1 MSPTP
6 DPASALEPSAA
17 SPCEEAAT
25 EHAAL
30 TDAIE
35 RREALLRGVAG
46 AAEALLTSGDDLSV
60 AIPRALASLGEASAA
75 DRVSVYRRLPAD
87 TRDADQVVCPYEW
100 TQPGVVRHSELPG
113 RFPVSCCSFGE
124 AWRDRLQEGQALQ
137 AHTAQMPAALRA
149 LKERDGTRSVL
160 VVPIVAHGE
169 FWGVLSFDNCHTD
182 REWSPATVSTIETAA
197 SLLAGAVERDAAV
210 AARFEA
216 ERRRIAEL
224 AAANDVLARTS
235 THLASQPDLSS
246 FLSRLVLETARQLGA
261 ASGHVVIID
270 EDGQQ
275 RHAVHIEDGQIAE
288 PLFAPKTDATEARA
302 IALLRESGQPRQF
315 DIERDLH
322 FFPAEARTHF
332 RDRGVRVLVATALQA
347 GDTLVGFLGLAFRE
361 HTTLD
366 AISQQ
371 LLRALAQQAAL
382 AIQLTRL
389 ATRAQDQARQAAVLE
404 ERNRLARE
412 IHDTMAQGFAAIAM
426 QLQGVRRHGGPL
438 PQQVASSLDQVM
450 ELARENLLEARRSV
464 LALRPRVLDG
474 AGLHHALTRLV
485 DGAQR
490 GVVIP
495 LVLEVTGSP
504 SAPDAVEHEVVRI
517 AQEALANAV
526 RHAEASRIWVR
537 LAANERGL
545 RLIVGDDGRGFESE
559 AATSGYG
566 VRGMQERAERI
577 GASLTLVTEP
587 GGGTELILAWTDEG
601 QGAGYSRAV

>member
-1 MSPTP
+1 MPVRPGQPS
-6 DPASALEPSAA
+6 EPGAPGGS
-17 SPCEEAAT
+17 CEESAI

-46 AAEALLTSGDDLSV
+46 AAEALLTSGDNLSV
-60 AIPRALASLGEASAA
+60 AIPRALASLGEASGA
-75 DRVSVYRRLPAD
+75 DRVSVYRRLLAE
-87 TRDADQVVCPYEW
+87 TRESDQVICPYEW

-124 AWRDRLQEGQALQ
+124 AWRDRLQDGQALQ
-137 AHTAQMPAALRA
+137 AHTAQMPDALRA

-197 SLLAGAVERDAAV
+197 SLLAGAIERDAAV
-210 AARFEA
+210 AARLDA
-216 ERRRIAEL
+216 ERRRIREL

-235 THLASQPDLSS
+235 THLASQPDLST
-246 FLSRLVLETARQLGA
+246 FLSQLVLETTRQLGA
-261 ASGHVVIID
+261 ASGYVVLLD
-270 EDGQQ
+270 DSGQQ
-275 RHAVHIEDGQIAE
+275 RRAVYVEDGVITE
-288 PLFAPKTDATEARA
+288 PLIVPRTDAAEARA
-302 IALLRESGQPRQF
+302 LELLRASRQPRQF
-315 DIERDLH
+315 DIERDLD
-322 FFPAEARTHF
+322 FFPPEARTHF
-332 RDRGVRVLVATALQA
+332 RERGVRVLVATALQA
-347 GDTLVGFLGLAFRE
+347 GERLVGFLGLAFRE

-389 ATRAQDQARQAAVLE
+389 AHEAQEQARQAAVLE

-426 QLQGVRRHGGPL
+426 QVQGVRRHGGPL

-450 ELARENLLEARRSV
+450 DLARENLLEARRSV
-464 LALRPRVLDG
+464 HALRPRVLDG
-474 AGLHHALTRLV
+474 AGLRDAFTRLV

-490 GVVIP
+490 GAAIP
-495 LVLEVTGSP
+495 LVLEVSGTP
-504 SAPDAVEHEVVRI
+504 SAPEPVEHEIVRI
-517 AQEALANAV
+517 AQEAITNAV
-526 RHAEASRIWVR
+526 RHAGASRIWVR
-537 LAANERGL
+537 LLADETGL
-545 RLIVGDDGRGFESE
+545 RLVVGDDGRGFESE
-559 AATSGYG
+559 GATSGYG

-577 GASLTLVTEP
+577 DASLTLVTEP
-587 GGGTELILAWTDEG
+587 GGGTELILAWTDERAR
-601 QGAGYSRAV
+601 AGYPRAV

>member
-1 MSPTP
+1 MPAQPDETM
-6 DPASALEPSAA
+6 DPAGD
-17 SPCEEAAT
+17 SPCAEAAT
-25 EHAAL
+25 ERAAL
-30 TDAIE
+30 TGAIE

-46 AAEALLTSGDDLSV
+46 AAEALLTSGDDLAV

-75 DRVSVYRRLPAD
+75 DRVSVYRRLPAA
-87 TRDADQVVCPYEW
+87 TRDGDQVVCPYEW
-100 TQPGVVRHSELPG
+100 TQPGVLRHSELPG

-137 AHTAQMPAALRA
+137 AHTAQMPDALRA

-160 VVPIVAHGE
+160 VVPIVVRGE

-197 SLLAGAVERDAAV
+197 SLLAGAVERDTAV
-210 AARFEA
+210 AARLEA
-216 ERRRIAEL
+216 ERRRIMEL

-246 FLSRLVLETARQLGA
+246 FLSQLVLETTRQLGA
-261 ASGHVVIID
+261 ASGYVVLID
-270 EDGQQ
+270 DNGEQ
-275 RHAVHIEDGQIAE
+275 RRAISIEDGVISE
-288 PLFAPKTDATEARA
+288 PRLVAATDVAEARA
-302 IALLRESGQPRQF
+302 LELLRASRQPRQF
-315 DIERDLH
+315 DIERDLDV
-322 FFPAEARTHF
+322 FCPEARAHF
-332 RDRGVRVLVATALQA
+332 RQRGVRVLVATALQA
-347 GDTLVGFLGLAFRE
+347 GDRLVGFLGLAFRE

-389 ATRAQDQARQAAVLE
+389 AHEAQEQARQAAVLE

-438 PQQVASSLDQVM
+438 PQAVAASLDQVM

-474 AGLHHALTRLV
+474 AGLPDALSRLV
-485 DGAQR
+485 HGVQR
-490 GVVIP
+490 GASIP
-495 LVLEVTGSP
+495 LALDVTGTP
-504 SAPDAVEHEVVRI
+504 AAPEAVEHEVVRI
-517 AQEALANAV
+517 AQEALTNAV
-526 RHAEASRIWVR
+526 RHAGASRIWVR
-537 LAANERGL
+537 LAAGDRGL
-545 RLIVGDDGRGFESE
+545 RLIVGDDGRGF
-559 AATSGYG
+559 AHDG
-566 VRGMQERAERI
+566 VTHGDGLRGMQERAERI
-577 GASLTLVTEP
+577 GASFTIVTEP
-587 GGGTELILAWTDEG
+587 GGGTELILAWADEG
-601 QGAGYSRAV
+601 AGAGYPRAV